1 MPGPY
6 LESCTSCKV
15 LKPSES
21 VDNNYFIQC
30 GHCTKDSGTKTLASL
45 YVDDNEYK
53 CSEAANQDG
62 KLVCTDKTAYTP
74 AKRAAAKAKRV
85 KEGTCGGGG
94 GSGDGGSKQQAAA
107 PTASAKAEKQ
117 KGKRKKKEEDECKAA
132 DPGCNYW
139 GDSDCD
145 RWIGAEPDLCDNKGY
160 AKNCAKAC
168 EANAGKVDNLD
179 L

>member
-1 MPGPY
+1 M
-6 LESCTSCKV
+6 
-15 LKPSES
+15 KPSES

-30 GHCTKDSGTKTLASL
+30 GHCTKDSGIKTLASL
-45 YVDDNEYK
+45 YVDNNEYK
-53 CSEAANQDG
+53 CSEAANQNG

-74 AKRAAAKAKRV
+74 EKRAAAKAKRV
-85 KEGTCGGGG
+85 KEGTCGGGNG
-94 GSGDGGSKQQAAA
+94 GRGGGDGAAKQQAAKPNA
-107 PTASAKAEKQ
+107 NPEAEK
-117 KGKRKKKEEDECKAA
+117 KKHKKQEDECKAA

-145 RWIGAEPDLCDNKGY
+145 RWIGAEPALCDNKGY

-168 EANAGKVDNLD
+168 EANAGKIDNLD